1 MARPTGTFEFPSNF
15 EVTKAGPID
24 ARSVTP
30 LACELTN
37 SSLPFTYLGMLV
49 SVTED
54 LSANN
59 GLYMLSAADD
69 TNVDNWQRIG
79 TGGSISS
86 GVQTFSA
93 GDGLLDNGTST
104 DPNIAVD
111 STVVRTIGAQCIA
124 GDKDF
129 SGNIL
134 SGGSN
139 LNALFSNCQG
149 TIEGVTTGPYLTGGG
164 TSGCITIGIDSA
176 CAAAWDNA
184 SVGGVSNVT
193 GGDGITSTGGTTPEI
208 AVDSTVIRTIGNQ
221 QICGNVHFTGGA
233 CVNATTL
240 SAVNRVEGSNISTL
254 ENKVEGLYS
263 YLVNNFDTNQITD
276 ATDLT
281 DFVTNYPKTG
291 LEPGD
296 VITLSAINTAYILGD
311 NDGSSNS
318 DWLEVNL
325 KPNFLFYRSNLTDYA
340 TLDCVALSAAKSSKY
355 IIQVEDTSTND
366 IFYGEINVVSNG
378 TVAVA
383 TEYALNYTTFDP
395 FVEFGA
401 EVVGGR
407 VCLSAVA
414 LGGSNMANF
423 TFKGNRTN
431 LFG

>member
-1 MARPTGTFEFPSNF
+1 MSRPTGTFEFPSNF
-15 EVTKAGPID
+15 EVTKSGPID
-24 ARSVTP
+24 ARTVTP
-30 LACELTN
+30 FACELTN
-37 SSLPFTYLGMLV
+37 SSIPFAYVGMVV

-54 LSANN
+54 SSSNN

-69 TNVDNWQRIG
+69 TNADNWQRIG
-79 TGGSISS
+79 
-86 GVQTFSA
+86 
-93 GDGLLDNGTST
+93 
-104 DPNIAVD
+104 
-111 STVVRTIGAQCIA
+111 
-124 GDKDF
+124 
-129 SGNIL
+129 
-134 SGGSN
+134 SGGG
-139 LNALFSNCQG
+139 G
-149 TIEGVTTGPYLTGGG
+149 TITEITVGPYLTGGG
-164 TSGCITIGIDSA
+164 TIGSIEVGIDSA
-176 CAAAWDNA
+176 CAASWDNA
-184 SVGGVSNVT
+184 SAGGITNVT

-208 AVDSTVIRTIGNQ
+208 AVDSSVIRTIGNQ
-221 QICGNVHFTGGA
+221 QVCGSLHITGGSS
-233 CVNATTL
+233 VNATTL

-263 YLVNNFDTNQITD
+263 YLINNFDTNQVTD

-296 VITLSAINTAYILGD
+296 VITLSAIDTAYILGD
-311 NDGSSNS
+311 NDGSANS

-325 KPNFLFYRSNLTDYA
+325 KPNFIFYRSNLTDYA

-355 IIQVEDTSTND
+355 IIQVEDTSTSD

-383 TEYALNYTTFDP
+383 TEYALNHTTFDP

-401 EVVGGR
+401 EVIGGR

-423 TFKGNRTN
+423 TFKGNRSN